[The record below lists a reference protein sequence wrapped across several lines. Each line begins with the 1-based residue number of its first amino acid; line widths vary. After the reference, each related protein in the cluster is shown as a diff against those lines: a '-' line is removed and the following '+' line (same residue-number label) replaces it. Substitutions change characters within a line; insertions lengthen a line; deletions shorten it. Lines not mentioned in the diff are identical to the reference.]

1 MKRLGSKREAN
12 GEPKRA
18 AGTRLWSPATLDVTV
33 SAGRCW
39 APMAALTDKQERF
52 ALAVVMGDMTASDA
66 YRSVYDAS
74 RMLDASVW
82 RKAAELMVNVK
93 VAARIAELRATAR
106 ERTAWD
112 VSRVLNHLADIA
124 TADPAELIRSE
135 RRCCRHCHGQYHL
148 YQWRSEAEWVAACDE
163 AGKLEQPPPD
173 NTGGYGF
180 RKTERP
186 HPGCIVCDGEGYEHI
201 HLADV
206 RDVKGPARRLY
217 AGVKKTKDGIEIK
230 MRDQD
235 AALVNIAKIIGAF
248 APERHEL
255 TGKDGAPIEQTA
267 LVALDPIA
275 AAEVYRKLVQ
285 GGR

>member
-1 MKRLGSKREAN
+1 
-12 GEPKRA
+12 
-18 AGTRLWSPATLDVTV
+18 
-33 SAGRCW
+33 
-39 APMAALTDKQERF
+39 MAALTDKQERF
-52 ALAVVMGDMTASDA
+52 ALAVAMGDMTASDA
-66 YRSVYDAS
+66 YRSVYDAE
-74 RMLDASVW
+74 RMADATIWRNASV
-82 RKAAELMVNVK
+82 LMKHAK
-93 VAARIAELRATAR
+93 VAARIAELRAEGR

-112 VSRVLNHLADIA
+112 VTRVLNHLADIA

-135 RRCCRHCHGQYHL
+135 RRACRYCHGTDHA
-148 YQWRSEAEWVAACDE
+148 YQWRDEAEWAVACEESGNAD
-163 AGKLEQPPPD
+163 QPLPD
-173 NTGGYGF
+173 ISGGFGF
-180 RKTERP
+180 RRTAKP
-186 HPGCIVCDGEGYEHI
+186 HPDCPRCDGEGYEHI

-206 RDVKGPARRLY
+206 REVKGPARRLY

-267 LVALDPIA
+267 IVALDATA